1 MKPSSP
7 EMPIGCIATLNA
19 LGQAD
24 RVIVSMCRPAVAGC
38 GHRRLTSSLNLGYKG
53 LRTTSIVFGDCRQ
66 TYTASA
72 RKVCR
77 RTSAA
82 LSTIC
87 SRSRPTHPAGV
98 VAKATRSRSRRR
110 SSRISF
116 SPFSISFM
124 LPSGANRRLHVPV
137 VPPETLPGA
146 RRTGSSGV
154 RLQGSPS
161 GVSAE
166 YPLQCRRQTWRSH
179 TFI

>member
-1 MKPSSP
+1 
-7 EMPIGCIATLNA
+7 MPIGCIATLNE
-19 LGQAD
+19 LGH
-24 RVIVSMCRPAVAGC
+24 VEPVSVSMCRLAVTGC
-38 GHRRLTSSLNLGYKG
+38 GHRRLTSSLNPGCRG
-53 LRTTSIVFGDCRQ
+53 LRTTSIVLGDCRQ
-66 TYTASA
+66 MYTASA

-124 LPSGANRRLHVPV
+124 LPSGASHRLHVPV
-137 VPPETLPGA
+137 VPPGTPLGA

-161 GVSAE
+161 GASSE

-179 TFI
+179 RFI